1 MSVNQRTASSDEP
14 SDPRSSATLA
24 LPFAQHLQLNQD
36 EKATF
41 VEEDWE
47 TDPTN
52 PYNWPN
58 RKASPGPSPTG
69 GL

>member
-1 MSVNQRTASSDEP
+1 MSFNQRTASSDEP
-14 SDPRSSATLA
+14 SDHRSSATLA
-24 LPFAQHLQLNQD
+24 LPSAKQLPLNQD
-36 EKATF
+36 EKATL

-47 TDPTN
+47 TDPAN

-58 RKASPGPSPTG
+58 RKASPCPGPG